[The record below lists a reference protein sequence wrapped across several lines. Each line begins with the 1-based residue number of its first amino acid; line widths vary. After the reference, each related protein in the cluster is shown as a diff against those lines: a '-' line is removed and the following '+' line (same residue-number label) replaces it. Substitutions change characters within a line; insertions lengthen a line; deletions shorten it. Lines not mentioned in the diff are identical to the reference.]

1 MAPSISFPPSGS
13 ATIETLDGSN
23 WPTWSS
29 HITALF
35 RMNGLKN
42 HITEEKPAVDTDKDW
57 DAKQEIIL
65 GVLEM
70 YCQKDVWTSVCDDS
84 KFTSCKAKWDEL
96 KCIYGG
102 IGSMSSFNTWVALTS
117 TALDES
123 IPMLPQLQKLN
134 DVRITLENNDMKIN
148 DLQYCFILIKALP
161 ESYFAVVSTILVTGE
176 LKDLFPQKI
185 QDWILNEEGQQSGAS
200 VSLNKITPIK
210 KYGDKP
216 DKSKVKCFYCQK
228 LGHKR
233 NECHKKKKDKEA
245 EKHGKGNGAQKSVNI
260 HTTIIE
266 KIDNNEDLP
275 ISLYTA
281 AQLRWMMFFS
291 ATHHLLPLQSDFI
304 TWTLTKGVVSLGG
317 HAEIQQIESGTVE
330 IRPSGGDK

>member
-13 ATIETLDGSN
+13 AAIETLDGSN

-29 HITALF
+29 RITALF

-42 HITEEKPAVDTDKDW
+42 HITEEKPAVNPNKDW

-96 KCIYGG
+96 KRIYEG
-102 IGSMSSFNTWVALTS
+102 IGSMASFNTWVALTS

-123 IPMLPQLQKLN
+123 TPMLPQLQKLN
-134 DVRITLENNDMKIN
+134 DTHITLENNDMKIN
-148 DLQYCFILIKALP
+148 NLQYCFILIKALL
-161 ESYFAVVSTILVTGE
+161 ESYSAITSSILATGKP
-176 LKDLFPQKI
+176 KDLSPQKI
-185 QDWILNEEGQQSGAS
+185 QDRILNEEGQRSGVSA
-200 VSLNKITPIK
+200 SLNKIVPIK

-245 EKHGKGNGAQKSVNI
+245 EKHGKGNGAQKSVNVHI
-260 HTTIIE
+260 ATIE
-266 KIDNNEDLP
+266 EIDNNEDLP
-275 ISLYTA
+275 VSLYTA
-281 AQLRWMMFFS
+281 A
-291 ATHHLLPLQSDFI
+291 
-304 TWTLTKGVVSLGG
+304 
-317 HAEIQQIESGTVE
+317 
-330 IRPSGGDK
+330 

>member
-13 ATIETLDGSN
+13 AAIETLDGSN

-29 HITALF
+29 CITALF

-42 HITEEKPAVDTDKDW
+42 HITEEKPAVDPDKDW

-96 KCIYGG
+96 KRIYGG
-102 IGSMSSFNTWVALTS
+102 IRSMSSFNTWVALTS

-123 IPMLPQLQKLN
+123 TPMLPQLQKLN
-134 DVRITLENNDMKIN
+134 DACITLENHDMKIK

-161 ESYFAVVSTILVTGE
+161 ESYSAVASTILATGE
-176 LKDLFPQKI
+176 PKDLSPQKI
-185 QDWILNEEGQQSGAS
+185 QDRILNEEGRRSGAS
-200 VSLNKITPIK
+200 ASLNKIAPIK

-233 NECHKKKKDKEA
+233 NECHKKKKDEET
-245 EKHGKGNGAQKSVNI
+245 EKHGKGNGAQKSVNA
-260 HTTIIE
+260 HTATIE
-266 KIDNNEDLP
+266 EIDNNEDLP
-275 ISLYTA
+275 VSLYA
-281 AQLRWMMFFS
+281 ATQLRWMVDSS
-291 ATHHLLPLQSDFI
+291 ATHHMTPHRSDFI
-304 TWTLTKGVVSLGG
+304 T
-317 HAEIQQIESGTVE
+317 
-330 IRPSGGDK
+330 